1 MYKNNFI
8 VTLKCNVGSILREKN
23 DIISMP
29 FGSEYSIVMRN
40 LDSRK
45 AVVSIEIDGENVLDY
60 SKILI
65 NPYGE
70 TELTGFLKGSSVNN
84 KFKFIKKTKEIVEH
98 RGDKVCDGIV
108 RVEVWFESKPFTYS
122 TLVNYDTY
130 WPHYTGKYVGN
141 YGGLTDD
148 SIRWRNYGGLTD
160 DSIYEYNYHNTAYCS
175 SVGSSSGAM
184 QCSNDI
190 IPTLKEDEGITVKGS
205 KTKQDFDYVFTPTLE
220 LNSTVFNFKLK
231 GTKINGSCV
240 KNIVTMRKKIKCE
253 TCGKN
258 CSSGYSFCPRC
269 GTCLE

>member
-1 MYKNNFI
+1 MG
-8 VTLKCNVGSILREKN
+8 LKCNVGSILREKN

-29 FGSEYSIVMRN
+29 FGSEYSIVMKN

-45 AVVSIEIDGENVLDY
+45 AVVSVEIDGENVLDY

-70 TELTGFLKGSSVNN
+70 TELTGFLKDFSVNN
-84 KFKFIKKTKEIVEH
+84 KFKFIKKTKEIVEY

-122 TLVNYDTY
+122 IFVNYDVY
-130 WPHYTGKYVGN
+130 WPHYTGRYYVDPGN
-141 YGGLTDD
+141 TD
-148 SIRWRNYGGLTD
+148 Y
-160 DSIYEYNYHNTAYCS
+160 YNTACHN
-175 SVGSSSGAM
+175 SVGSSGAV
-184 QCSNDI
+184 QCSNNI
-190 IPTLKEDEGITVKGS
+190 IPTIKEDEGITVKGS
-205 KTKQDFDYVFTPTLE
+205 KTKQDFDYVFTPNLE